1 MMRSLTWKLT
11 GALLFIV
18 VISIGL
24 MAYLVNR
31 STTSQFQ
38 QYVIQGN
45 AMHTQGI
52 DNSLAAFYSEQQSW
66 NGVQTILPGM
76 LRMDGD
82 RLIVA
87 NSNGIV
93 VADTAGST
101 VGRSADELGLT
112 AYGTAIVVSGRQA
125 GSFYY
130 LAYGSGGMMGGGMM
144 GMMGV
149 SQPAPANINLETQFL
164 SAADRS
170 LWIAGLAAV
179 AAALLVGILL
189 TQWLTRPIRALTKGA
204 RQISEGNFNYRVETR
219 SNDEVGVLVQ
229 SFNTMA
235 ANLTRSEQTRRRM
248 TADIAHE
255 LRTPLTIIEGTVDGM
270 LDGVFTCDRENL
282 TTVKEQTVLL
292 TRLIGDL
299 RDLSL
304 AESGQLKLEL
314 AQEDIIELIKRKL
327 VQLEVT
333 ATEHGLQL
341 TLDVQGIIPQLTIDR
356 MRIEQV
362 IANLLTNAIH
372 HTPHGGR
379 IMVSVKTTMA
389 GQSEQS
395 ALIAVSDTGEGIAAE
410 HLPHIYERFYRVSD
424 SRARSE
430 GGTGLGLAIVKHLV
444 QAHGG
449 KVWAESEPGKGSTF
463 FFTLPAVSK
472 A

>member
-1 MMRSLTWKLT
+1 
-11 GALLFIV
+11 
-18 VISIGL
+18 
-24 MAYLVNR
+24 
-31 STTSQFQ
+31 
-38 QYVIQGN
+38 
-45 AMHTQGI
+45 
-52 DNSLAAFYSEQQSW
+52 
-66 NGVQTILPGM
+66 
-76 LRMDGD
+76 
-82 RLIVA
+82 
-87 NSNGIV
+87 
-93 VADTAGST
+93 
-101 VGRSADELGLT
+101 
-112 AYGTAIVVSGRQA
+112 
-125 GSFYY
+125 
-130 LAYGSGGMMGGGMM
+130 
-144 GMMGV
+144 
-149 SQPAPANINLETQFL
+149 
-164 SAADRS
+164 
-170 LWIAGLAAV
+170 
-179 AAALLVGILL
+179 
-189 TQWLTRPIRALTKGA
+189 
-204 RQISEGNFNYRVETR
+204 
-219 SNDEVGVLVQ
+219 
-229 SFNTMA
+229 
-235 ANLTRSEQTRRRM
+235 
-248 TADIAHE
+248 
-255 LRTPLTIIEGTVDGM
+255 M
-270 LDGVFTCDRENL
+270 LDGVFTCDREHL